1 MPYLSFSPHLRE
13 EPQVSGRTT
22 TGINGNNELEDVEL
36 KQISDAQARFQRV
49 LDGYK
54 DSVVHGSPTL
64 DELYYHFAGDADS
77 KTNRQDLNETQ
88 VVTKSLKGDVSKD
101 MHWPLVRVNQL
112 WIWTLGDNESC
123 FDQQKDLFM
132 FLT

>member
-13 EPQVSGRTT
+13 DPQVPGRTAM
-22 TGINGNNELEDVEL
+22 GIDGNKDPEDAEL
-36 KQISDAQARFQRV
+36 KRISDAQAKFRRV
-49 LDGYK
+49 LDDYE

-64 DELYYHFAGDADS
+64 DEWYYHFAGDADS
-77 KTNRQDLNETQ
+77 NTNRQDRNENQ

-112 WIWTLGDNESC
+112 WIWTLGDSESC
-123 FDQQKDLFM
+123 FD
-132 FLT
+132 